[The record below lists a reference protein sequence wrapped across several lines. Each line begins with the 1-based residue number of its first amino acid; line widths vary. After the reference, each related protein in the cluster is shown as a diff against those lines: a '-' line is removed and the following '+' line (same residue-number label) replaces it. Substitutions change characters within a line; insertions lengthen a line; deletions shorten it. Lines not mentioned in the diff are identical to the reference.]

1 MQRVEKLERNGNDIS
16 KKESV
21 ESEKEVLPMISDTDK
36 IVMKYGKPHKAVMIG
51 IREFYEEIEWEQIPE
66 PRYSLLKKETLS
78 K

>member
-1 MQRVEKLERNGNDIS
+1 MQRVEKLEKNGNDIS
-16 KKESV
+16 KEESV
-21 ESEKEVLPMISDTDK
+21 EFEKEALPMISDTDK

-66 PRYSLLKKETLS
+66 PRYSLLKKEMLS

>member
-1 MQRVEKLERNGNDIS
+1 MQRVEKLERNGNDVS
-16 KKESV
+16 KKENV
-21 ESEKEVLPMISDTDK
+21 ELEKEVLPMISDTDK

-51 IREFYEEIEWEQIPE
+51 RREFYEEIEWEQIPE

>member
-1 MQRVEKLERNGNDIS
+1 
-16 KKESV
+16 
-21 ESEKEVLPMISDTDK
+21 MILDTDK

-66 PRYSLLKKETLS
+66 PRYSLLKKEMLS